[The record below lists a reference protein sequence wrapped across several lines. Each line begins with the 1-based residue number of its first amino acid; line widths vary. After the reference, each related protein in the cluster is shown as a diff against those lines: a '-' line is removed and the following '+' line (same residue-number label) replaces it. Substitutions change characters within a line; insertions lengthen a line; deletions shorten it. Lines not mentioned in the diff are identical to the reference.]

1 MSQHNDKTPK
11 GSIEDGPNDSQQ
23 LASLQA
29 RKKEIMEHMN
39 SLVNNFNKNNQK
51 IKDANKDGPL
61 SLDKIKEIQEMNEA
75 LRD

>member
-1 MSQHNDKTPK
+1 
-11 GSIEDGPNDSQQ
+11 
-23 LASLQA
+23 
-29 RKKEIMEHMN
+29 MEHMN